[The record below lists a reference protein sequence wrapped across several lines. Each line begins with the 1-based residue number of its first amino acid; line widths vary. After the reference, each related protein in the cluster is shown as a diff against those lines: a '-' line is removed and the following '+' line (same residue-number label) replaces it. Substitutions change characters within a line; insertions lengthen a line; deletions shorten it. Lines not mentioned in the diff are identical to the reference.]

1 MLLWYNHAMENF
13 IFENPTRLVFGRN
26 TIGTVGTEIGAKG
39 CRNLLLVAGGG
50 SIRSNGV
57 YERAI
62 ASLTSAGIQWSEL
75 WGVQPNPTLDKA
87 LEGVAEARKRK
98 ADGVLA
104 IGGGSAIDTAKAI
117 AAGVFLE
124 DLWQAYEETVK
135 IERALPVFVILT
147 LSATGTEMNHFAV
160 LTDTAQRKKWGLGS
174 RFFYPTV
181 SIVDPTAQL
190 SLPWEQTRNGAIDAM
205 SHVMEFYFS
214 ARDQETALAL
224 DESLLRS
231 IVVATD
237 RLQQQPEDYASRANL
252 AWAATLALNGVSG
265 ATMIGDFMTH
275 GLEHAVSA
283 FYPQVAHGAGLG
295 VIHPAWIEYMEP
307 IYPATFAR
315 WARNVWS
322 ADGVKEGVARMRS
335 CLQRWGA
342 ATRLRELGVAREQIP
357 AMVASIPPSR
367 RKTKLKEM
375 ELADLEAILYLAW

>member
-1 MLLWYNHAMENF
+1 MENF
-13 IFENPTRLVFGRN
+13 ILENPTRLVFGRN
-26 TIGTVGTEIGAKG
+26 TIETVGSEIGAKG

-57 YERAI
+57 YERAT
-62 ASLTSAGIQWSEL
+62 ASLASAGIQWGEL

-98 ADGVLA
+98 VDGVLA

-135 IERALPVFVILT
+135 IECALPVFVILT
-147 LSATGTEMNHFAV
+147 LSATGSEMNHFAV
-160 LTDTAQRKKWGLGS
+160 LTHQTERKKWGLGS

-181 SIVDPTAQL
+181 SIVDPSAQL

-237 RLQQQPEDYASRANL
+237 RLQQQPQDYASRANL

-265 ATMIGDFMTH
+265 ATMVGDFMTH
-275 GLEHAVSA
+275 GLEHTVSA

-307 IYPATFAR
+307 TYPATFAR
-315 WARNVWS
+315 WARNVWD
-322 ADGVKEGVARMRS
+322 ADSVKEGTARMRS

-342 ATRLRELGVAREQIP
+342 ATRLRELGVDREQIP
-357 AMVASIPPSR
+357 AMAASIPPSR

-375 ELADLEAILYLAW
+375 ALADLEAILNLSW

>member
-1 MLLWYNHAMENF
+1 MENF

-26 TIGTVGTEIGAKG
+26 TIETVGSEIGAKG

-57 YERAI
+57 YERAT
-62 ASLTSAGIQWSEL
+62 ASLVSAGIQWNEL

-87 LEGVAEARKRK
+87 REGVSEARKRK

-104 IGGGSAIDTAKAI
+104 IGGGSVIDTAKAI

-135 IERALPVFVILT
+135 IERALPVFAILT

-160 LTDTAQRKKWGLGS
+160 LTHVTQRKKWGLGS

-214 ARDQETALAL
+214 ASDQETALAL

-231 IVVATD
+231 IVAAAD
-237 RLQQQPEDYASRANL
+237 RLQQQPQDYASRANL
-252 AWAATLALNGVSG
+252 AWAAALALNGISG
-265 ATMIGDFMTH
+265 ATMVGDFMVH
-275 GLEHAVSA
+275 GLEHTVSA

-307 IYPATFAR
+307 THPATFAR
-315 WARNVWS
+315 WARNVWG
-322 ADGVKEGVARMRS
+322 ADSVAEGVARMRS

-342 ATRLRELGVAREQIP
+342 AIRLRELGVAKEQIP

-375 ELADLEAILYLAW
+375 ESADLEAILHSAW

>member
-1 MLLWYNHAMENF
+1 MDNF

-26 TIGTVGTEIGAKG
+26 TIETVGSEIGAKG

-50 SIRSNGV
+50 SIRTNGV
-57 YERAI
+57 YQRATT
-62 ASLTSAGIQWSEL
+62 SLASAGIQWGEL
-75 WGVQPNPTLDKA
+75 WGVQPNPTLDKVH
-87 LEGVAEARKRK
+87 EGVVEVRKRK

-104 IGGGSAIDTAKAI
+104 IGGGSVIDTAKAI
-117 AAGVFLE
+117 AAGAFLE
-124 DLWQAYEETVK
+124 DLWQAYEGTIK
-135 IERALPVFVILT
+135 IERALPIYVILT
-147 LSATGTEMNHFAV
+147 ISATGSEMNNFSV
-160 LTDTAQRKKWGLGS
+160 LTNMDQRKKWGLGN
-174 RFFYPTV
+174 RFFYPAV

-214 ARDQETALAL
+214 AGDQETALAL

-231 IVVATD
+231 IVSAAD

-252 AWAATLALNGVSG
+252 AWAATLALNGISG
-265 ATMIGDFMTH
+265 ATLVGDFLVH
-275 GLEHAVSA
+275 ALEHALSA

-307 IYPATFAR
+307 TQPATFAR
-315 WARNVWS
+315 WARNLWD
-322 ADGVKEGVARMRS
+322 ADSVTEGVARMRS
-335 CLQRWGA
+335 CWQRWGA
-342 ATRLRELGVAREQIP
+342 ATRLRQLGVNKGQIP

-375 ELADLEAILYLAW
+375 ELADLEAILDSAW

>member
-1 MLLWYNHAMENF
+1 MLLWYNRAMENF

-26 TIGTVGTEIGAKG
+26 TIDTIGSEIGAKG

-57 YERAI
+57 YQKAT
-62 ASLTSAGIQWSEL
+62 ASLVSAGIQWGEL

-135 IERALPVFVILT
+135 IERALPVFAILT

-224 DESLLRS
+224 NESLLRS

-265 ATMIGDFMTH
+265 ATMVGDFMTH
-275 GLEHAVSA
+275 ALEHTVSA

-295 VIHPAWIEYMEP
+295 VIHPAWIEYMKP

-315 WARNVWS
+315 WARNVWG
-322 ADGVKEGVARMRS
+322 ADSVAEGVTRMRA

-342 ATRLRELGVAREQIP
+342 ATRLRELGVAKEQIP
-357 AMVASIPPSR
+357 AMAASIPPSR
-367 RKTKLKEM
+367 RKTRLKEM

>member
-1 MLLWYNHAMENF
+1 MENF
-13 IFENPTRLVFGRN
+13 IFENPTRLIFGRN
-26 TIGTVGTEIGAKG
+26 TIDTVGPEIGAKG
-39 CRNLLLVAGGG
+39 CRNLLLIAGGG

-57 YERAI
+57 YERAT
-62 ASLTSAGIQWSEL
+62 ASLVSAGIQWNEL
-75 WGVQPNPTLDKA
+75 WGVQPNPTLDKVR
-87 LEGVAEARKRK
+87 EGASEARKRK

-104 IGGGSAIDTAKAI
+104 IGGGSVIDTAKAI
-117 AAGVFLE
+117 AAGVFLK
-124 DLWQAYEETVK
+124 DLWQAYEGTAK
-135 IERALPVFVILT
+135 IERALPIFVILT
-147 LSATGTEMNHFAV
+147 LSATGSEMNHFAV
-160 LTDTAQRKKWGLGS
+160 LTHTTQHKKWGLGNC
-174 RFFYPTV
+174 FFYPTV

-214 ARDQETALAL
+214 ASDQETALAL

-231 IVVATD
+231 IVAATD

-252 AWAATLALNGVSG
+252 AWAATLALNGISG
-265 ATMIGDFMTH
+265 ATMVGDFMVH

-307 IYPATFAR
+307 IHPALFTR
-315 WARNVWS
+315 WARNLWG
-322 ADGVKEGVARMRS
+322 ADSVTEGVARMRS

-342 ATRLRELGVAREQIP
+342 ATRLRELGVAKEQIP
-357 AMVASIPPSR
+357 ALVASIPPSR

-375 ELADLEAILYLAW
+375 ESADLEAILYSVW